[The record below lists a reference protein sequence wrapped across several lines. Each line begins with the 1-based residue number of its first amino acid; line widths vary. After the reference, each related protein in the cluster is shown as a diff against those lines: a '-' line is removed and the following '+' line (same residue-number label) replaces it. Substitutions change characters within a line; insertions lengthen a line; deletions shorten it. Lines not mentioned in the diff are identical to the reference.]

1 MLGAL
6 TLLSDKIQDEQAL
19 DLLSMAEASMDRAT
33 EVINFALGD
42 AANNKSGAEQ
52 FKVATDLRHL
62 GKSLSKLFMATQRRR
77 GLRCRLL

>member
-1 MLGAL
+1 
-6 TLLSDKIQDEQAL
+6 
-19 DLLSMAEASMDRAT
+19 MAEASMDRAT

-62 GKSLSKLFMATQRRR
+62 GKSLSKLFMATATEK